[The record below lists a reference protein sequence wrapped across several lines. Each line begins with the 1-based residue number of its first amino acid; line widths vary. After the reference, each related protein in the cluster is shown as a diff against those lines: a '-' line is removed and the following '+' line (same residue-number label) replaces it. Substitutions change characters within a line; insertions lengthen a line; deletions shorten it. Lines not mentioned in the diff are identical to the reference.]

1 MGGRQIRLRGVF
13 KKKYDIT
20 RSILAQHSKRKVPLD
35 PCLVTNCGIGP
46 VYTWG
51 RMEGW
56 PELSKFEPIGWLHF
70 FKSGPMG
77 LYMGLDGTSTYP
89 TCPLRWH
96 GFGAKPSSPKGA
108 IESRFLVARTLIL
121 GRMGLLRWIKQILT
135 VNKINYFFKEL
146 LYLPNFCFIILLYF
160 CFFELLYIVLL
171 YTVYC
176 ITVYCILYTELL
188 YTV

>member
-1 MGGRQIRLRGVF
+1 MNE
-13 KKKYDIT
+13 
-20 RSILAQHSKRKVPLD
+20 HEVPLFWRSGAANVS
-35 PCLVTNCGIGP
+35 CFLGP

-51 RMEGW
+51 WMEGW

-89 TCPLRWH
+89 TCRLRWH
-96 GFGAKPSSPKGA
+96 GFGAKPSGPKGA
-108 IESRFLVARTLIL
+108 IGSRFLVAGTPIL
-121 GRMGLLRWIKQILT
+121 GWMGLLRWIKQILT

-171 YTVYC
+171 YTVY
-176 ITVYCILYTELL
+176 
-188 YTV
+188 